1 MASSADWSDR
11 RKLIANGVAYGLYG
25 TTVIMATALAVEP
38 GEFTFTE
45 AALGALVLGGIMLM
59 TRLCVEVVKRE
70 TETGSFAG
78 LKELGDILLE
88 SGMVVA
94 FPVLT
99 AAMIAM
105 SPALGVGWPAL
116 LDAIF
121 YLGALA
127 ILLTG
132 FTSRYVLDGRIAP
145 ALARGLSWLAL
156 GLVLIIARKLI

>member
-1 MASSADWSDR
+1 MASSADWSDG

-116 LDAIF
+116 LDAI
-121 YLGALA
+121 
-127 ILLTG
+127 
-132 FTSRYVLDGRIAP
+132 
-145 ALARGLSWLAL
+145 
-156 GLVLIIARKLI
+156 